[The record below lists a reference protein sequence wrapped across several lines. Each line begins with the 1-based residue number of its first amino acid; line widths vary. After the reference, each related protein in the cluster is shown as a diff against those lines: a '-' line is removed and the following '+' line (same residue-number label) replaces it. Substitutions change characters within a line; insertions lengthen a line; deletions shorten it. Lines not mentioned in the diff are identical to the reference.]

1 MPPDATLSTKQRAR
15 LARDGIFNLRDLG
28 GIPVGG
34 GRVVAGGRLLRGDS
48 LHRARDSAAVLHE
61 LGVVRVLDLRDER
74 ERSEEG
80 VLSADGLEVQHHP
93 VIDPMFAWFDESHDD
108 LSTLLAHMYREILV
122 AFGPRFATALGS
134 IAEVVAERRVG
145 AVAYHCAVG
154 KDRTGLLTALLL
166 GALGASEDE
175 IVADYVRSARAGAVQ
190 LSWLWSLGHPEG
202 AATDD
207 DLYVGL
213 WSARAET
220 MEHTLEWLQKEF
232 GGAAGYLEQS
242 GVPAEVVE
250 ALAVGLVVDP
260 TGQEDVHAAGR

>member
-1 MPPDATLSTKQRAR
+1 MPTTTQRAR
-15 LARDGIFNLRDLG
+15 LARDGIFNVRDLG
-28 GIPVGG
+28 GIRVRD
-34 GRVVAGGRLLRGDS
+34 GRVIAGGRLIRGDS
-48 LHRARDSAAVLHE
+48 LHRARDSVEVLHE

-74 ERSEEG
+74 ERDEEG
-80 VLSADGLEVQHHP
+80 VLSADGIEVQHHP

-108 LSTLLAHMYREILV
+108 PSTLLAHMYQEILT
-122 AFGPRFATALGS
+122 AFGARFATALAS
-134 IAEVVAERRVG
+134 IAEVVSQRQDG

-166 GALGASEDE
+166 GTLGASDADV
-175 IVADYVRSARAGAVQ
+175 VADYVRSGRAGAVQ

-220 MEHTLEWLQKEF
+220 MERTLEWLVEEF

-242 GVPAEVVE
+242 GVPGEVVE
-250 ALAVGLVVDP
+250 ALEAGLVVDP
-260 TGQEDVHAAGR
+260 TGLEDVHAAGR

>member
-1 MPPDATLSTKQRAR
+1 MALTTTQRAA

-28 GIPVGG
+28 GIPVAGG
-34 GRVVAGGRLLRGDS
+34 KVVAAGRLIRADS
-48 LHRARDSAAVLHE
+48 LHRARDSVEVLRE

-74 ERSEEG
+74 ERDEEG

-108 LSTLLAHMYREILV
+108 LSTLLAHMYREILT
-122 AFGPRFATALGS
+122 AFGARFATALGS
-134 IAEVVAERRVG
+134 IAEVLASRPDG

-166 GALGASEDE
+166 GTLGASEDD

-202 AATDD
+202 AATDE
-207 DLYVGL
+207 DLRVGL

-220 MEHTLEWLQKEF
+220 MERTLEWLHKEF
-232 GGAAGYLEQS
+232 GGAAGYLEQR
-242 GVPAEVVE
+242 GVPADAGEALEVGRVVE
-250 ALAVGLVVDP
+250 P
-260 TGQEDVHAAGR
+260 NGQEDVHAAGR

>member
-1 MPPDATLSTKQRAR
+1 MFLTTKQRAR
-15 LARDGIFNLRDLG
+15 LAREGIFNVRDLG
-28 GIPVGG
+28 GIPVADGK
-34 GRVVAGGRLLRGDS
+34 VVAPGRLVRGDS
-48 LHRARDSAAVLHE
+48 LHRARDSVEVLRE
-61 LGVVRVLDLRDER
+61 MGVVRVLDLRDER
-74 ERSEEG
+74 ERDDEG

-108 LSTLLAHMYREILV
+108 RSTLLAHMYQEILT
-122 AFGPRFATALGS
+122 AFGARFATALGS
-134 IAEVVAERRVG
+134 IAEVVADRPG
-145 AVAYHCAVG
+145 AAVAYHCAVG

-166 GALGASEDE
+166 GTLGASEDD

-202 AATDD
+202 AATDE

-220 MEHTLEWLQKEF
+220 MERTLEWLHKEF

-250 ALAVGLVVDP
+250 ALAVGLLVDP
-260 TGQEDVHAAGR
+260 AGQEDVHAAGR